1 MTADYRLIFCTCP
14 DEATAGHIA
23 ESLVDERLAAC
34 ANLLAGITSIYRWKG
49 QIQRDPEVLLLI
61 KTTTERV
68 AALTE
73 RLRALHP
80 YEIPEIIAV
89 PVTEGLPD
97 YLSWITTCTD
107 HND

>member
-1 MTADYRLIFCTCP
+1 MTADHRLIFCTCP
-14 DEATAGHIA
+14 DEATAVRIA

-34 ANLLAGITSIYRWKG
+34 ANLLPGITSIYRWEG

-61 KTTTERV
+61 KTTRERV

-97 YLSWITTCTD
+97 YLSWVTTCTD
-107 HND
+107 QNN